1 MSETAGTEAP
11 KKKSD
16 PVTEQ
21 LRTIVFDSRLIL
33 AAIAA
38 LAGTGWVALA
48 QVQTTAEREAH
59 KVADPVDASVVTLKE
74 RLATHEQQSQL
85 THRLLSDEV
94 VELKDETRQT
104 RAQVEGLRE
113 DLRRLFPALPP
124 LPPARDG
131 GTP

>member
-1 MSETAGTEAP
+1 MSDTAGTE
-11 KKKSD
+11 KKSD
-16 PVTEQ
+16 PISEQ
-21 LRTIVFDSRLIL
+21 LRTIVIDSRIIL
-33 AAIAA
+33 GGIAA
-38 LAGTGWVALA
+38 LAVTGWVALA
-48 QVQTTAEREAH
+48 QVQTTAEREAR
-59 KVADPVDASVVTLKE
+59 KVADPVDASVVTLKD

-124 LPPARDG
+124 VPKDG